1 MLLSFISTFINGTAN
16 VKLFIAE
23 ILLSFPVILFAL
35 SFHEAAHGF
44 VAYKCGDPTAKNL
57 GRISLNPLRHL
68 DPLGTLCMLLVGYGW
83 AKPVPIN
90 PRNFKNPKRGMA
102 ISAAAGP
109 LSNLLL
115 GFLNAILV
123 GLSYALFR
131 LVGNHDAPMFVV
143 YIFYLLFILFKL
155 GTIYNFV
162 FAVFN
167 LLPLPPFDGSRI
179 FYAVLPEKW
188 YFAVMKYERTIMIVV
203 LLVFLTLSNF
213 HWFLEVLGLN
223 RFLRVPDFN
232 WSPVSLLAGK
242 LYDWTVIPFANLF
255 WKIFF

>member
-1 MLLSFISTFINGTAN
+1 MLLSFISSFINGGAAN
-16 VKLFIAE
+16 VKLLIAN
-23 ILLSFPVILFAL
+23 ILLSIPVILFAL
-35 SFHEAAHGF
+35 SAHEAAHGF
-44 VAYKCGDPTAKNL
+44 VADKCGDPTARNL
-57 GRISLNPLRHL
+57 GRITLNPLKHL

-83 AKPVPIN
+83 AKPVPID
-90 PRNFKNPKRGMA
+90 PRNFKNPKKGMA
-102 ISAAAGP
+102 LSAAAGP
-109 LSNLLL
+109 LANLIL
-115 GFLNAILV
+115 GVLNAIFV
-123 GLSYALFR
+123 GLSYSLFI

-188 YFAVMKYERTIMIVV
+188 YFAVMRYERTIMVITLV
-203 LLVFLTLSNF
+203 VFLSLS
-213 HWFLEVLGLN
+213 
-223 RFLRVPDFN
+223 RFG
-232 WSPVSLLAGK
+232 WSPVSLLAEK
-242 LYDWTVIPFANLF
+242 LYDWTVYPFANLF